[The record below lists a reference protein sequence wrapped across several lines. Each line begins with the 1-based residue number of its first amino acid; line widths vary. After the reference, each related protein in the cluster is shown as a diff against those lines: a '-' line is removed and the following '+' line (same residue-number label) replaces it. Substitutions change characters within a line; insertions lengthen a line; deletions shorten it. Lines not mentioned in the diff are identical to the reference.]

1 MRKVIPVLAILAL
14 VCAMATFVSTVSA
27 DEKTQTWTGWI
38 SDDHCGAK
46 GMSAEHKACAEK
58 CVKDKNAAYVFVDT
72 KTKTVHKIHNQDAVT
87 DANLGA
93 EVKVTG
99 HVMDDG
105 QIHVDSI
112 AAAKSQM

>member
-1 MRKVIPVLAILAL
+1 MRKVLPVLALLAL
-14 VCAMATFVSTVSA
+14 VCALASFTSA
-27 DEKTQTWTGWI
+27 DEKTKSWTGWI

-46 GMSAEHKACAEK
+46 GTSADHKACAEK
-58 CVKDKNAAYVFVDT
+58 CVKEKGAAYVFVDT
-72 KTKTVHKIHNQDAVT
+72 KTKTVHKIHNQDAVKS
-87 DANLGA
+87 DDLGA

-112 AAAKSQM
+112 AAVKSQM

>member
-14 VCAMATFVSTVSA
+14 VCAMAAYVSTVSA
-27 DEKTQTWTGWI
+27 DEKTMTWTGWI

-58 CVKDKNAAYVFVDT
+58 CVKDKGAAYVFVDT
-72 KTKTVHKIHNQDAVT
+72 KTKTVHKIHNQDAVSA
-87 DANLGA
+87 DNLGM

-99 HVMDDG
+99 HKMDDG
-105 QIHVDSI
+105 SIHVDSI

>member
-1 MRKVIPVLAILAL
+1 MRKVMPVLAVLAL
-14 VCAMATFVSTVSA
+14 ALSMVGFASA

-46 GMSAEHKACAEK
+46 GMSADHKACAEK
-58 CVKDKNAAYVFVDT
+58 CVKEKSAAYVFVDT

-87 DANLGA
+87 ATSIGE
-93 EVKVTG
+93 EVKLTG